1 MEEIAQVQRANIE
14 GASSN
19 NDPQLALA
27 SLFVEDLDFI
37 VDETQLFDLFS
48 NMSAAKALELLNFT
62 RTNGRPIRVMYS
74 NNGPNVHKSGVENI
88 FIKNFD
94 KGLDHKALFDTFSI
108 LEESCPASWPLTIS
122 DDYFKR
128 IFDDAARAID
138 ALNRMKVHA
147 KEWYVGRARKKNERE
162 FELRQEAIEKFQ
174 DSNLYVKNID
184 DSLGEDE
191 LKQFFPPFGIVRSC
205 KVMQY
210 PNGINKISGFV
221 VFATPKEVNKVK
233 KEDRRGRRHP
243 QFYEMP
249 PMPMYPPRGPASGQS
264 IFYSQIPLAMNMIP
278 PQTGFGYQQ
287 HQPGFGMMPGGQS
300 MPNYF
305 VPMMVPRSHGVLG
318 GPVSG
323 DDAPLDMVVGA
334 HAARPRPVGSI
345 GDLTNALENA
355 TLKQQ
360 LTMLG
365 ENLYP
370 LVKQVEPDGVGKV
383 LDMDQTEV
391 LHLLES
397 PNALKAKRADASTE
411 KRRAGW
417 RRLFGQESFDVGVW
431 TKNGIGVWTKNDI
444 GVWTKNGIGVG
455 RKNGV
460 CVWRKNGIVVR
471 RKNGVGV
478 GKVNGMADELPS
490 I

>member
-278 PQTGFGYQQ
+278 PQ
-287 HQPGFGMMPGGQS
+287 
-300 MPNYF
+300 
-305 VPMMVPRSHGVLG
+305 MVPRSHGVLG

-397 PNALKAKRADASTE
+397 PNALKAKVTE
-411 KRRAGW
+411 VIQMLK
-417 RRLFGQESFDVGVW
+417 
-431 TKNGIGVWTKNDI
+431 T
-444 GVWTKNGIGVG
+444 
-455 RKNGV
+455 
-460 CVWRKNGIVVR
+460 
-471 RKNGVGV
+471 
-478 GKVNGMADELPS
+478 M
-490 I
+490 